1 MAISRYWKNPEERGG
16 SKKILGYLKKKKK
29 QKWWGSGGTIKP
41 WKNYEVLKNM
51 DILKKNP
58 EDWGSQSTAKTPAK
72 LIKDLETLIIK
83 KNFYP

>member
-1 MAISRYWKNPEERGG
+1 
-16 SKKILGYLKKKKK
+16 
-29 QKWWGSGGTIKP
+29 
-41 WKNYEVLKNM
+41 M

-58 EDWGSQSTAKTPAK
+58 EDWGSRSTAKTPAK